1 MFAPAGPAAERPLG
15 FFGRDAELARIKA
28 LADEV
33 REGGR
38 GRAVLVTGPSGVG
51 KSRLMAEL
59 KRRLREDGEV
69 ALECWC
75 RHADPRPHGPLV
87 DLLAAGAASM
97 HEVGRRAPRTERAL
111 NLLTGLAPPEVA
123 SPTADRTP
131 AFQETVRQALI
142 ELSDVHP
149 SVLFVHDVHWADRA
163 TLDLV
168 RYLLENMLSDPAFD
182 WTPADAGPEADSL
195 VERSFRG
202 LMVISFREDDT
213 TRPLLEV
220 ARATAAVEHVP
231 LAGLDADAVRA
242 FLQSPAVVERVLAA
256 SEGMPLTLEQIID
269 AIPEDPHALWQ
280 QQIEALP
287 PAARALLDVLAVYRR
302 ACTLEQ
308 LAALADADDARAGL
322 AVLVRRNIVR
332 RALSEGIIRFRF
344 TRPAAREA
352 WYAAMDPERRRAL
365 HRRVAERLAAGL
377 GAEPERI
384 ARHFLAGDATEDAI
398 PYALAAADRLQG
410 CFAHTRA
417 AALLEEVEGSADG
430 PLRAEILDRLA
441 ELYAASGDPDAAR
454 RALRALAAVDPER
467 AGPVLDARR
476 ARLLALAGDHAGARK
491 LAEATLTA
499 PALPEATRREL
510 TALAADAAYRE
521 GDLTAAAALAAPL
534 AAPLADTDGDDVT
547 AIDAR
552 NTLGKVHLARE
563 ALDDAAAL
571 FTRNLDA
578 SARLALP
585 DHQARALISLGV
597 VDLQRGDVDAALAR
611 FKPPAA
617 SAPPTATSPTSR
629 SRSKTSPCSTTAA
642 RTTAA
647 LGYTTSPPPPAAAS
661 AGAPS
666 SPPPR
671 STSPTSTSSSATA
684 SAPAASPT
692 SPASTCAATASASSN
707 RSASCSTATS
717 PAPTATPT
725 APPTATPPPSP
736 ASSKAAATS
745 ASARSSGRR
754 PSSASRPATSTAPR
768 PSSTR
773 PSRSPAPA
781 TRSPRGST
789 SPAAA
794 SSPPASSSTPRS
806 SSSRPRST
814 PPKPATT
821 ARPSSRRKPGSP
833 TCTGPAKTAPTPC
846 KPSPAPSRP
855 SSASPPS
862 SPPRCSSPTAT
873 PPAAAPSPTPSAG
886 SRRPLPRRPP
896 RRRPRPPPPRRRRL
910 LAPWG
915 ERYPQ
920 IIGRAPTLYPVFNAL
935 DRVAGSDSMV
945 LIRGESGTGKEL
957 VAAALHRHSPRA
969 DGPFVKVNC
978 AAFVETL
985 LLSELFGHEK
995 GAFTGA
1001 ISSKKGRFELADGGT
1016 LFLDEIGDISP
1027 NTQVALL
1034 RVLQEGT
1041 FERVGGAETLTV
1053 DVRVIC
1059 ATHRNLEQMVREGSF
1074 RADLYYRLRGI
1085 ILEVPP
1091 LRERRPD
1098 IPLLVEHFLARRPGR
1113 KGRALRFGREA
1124 LASLIAHD
1132 WPGNVREL
1140 ENVVRSV
1147 ALFADGDVIGLS
1159 ELMELGDMFRPPD
1172 EQALV
1177 ALHEMLD
1184 HEPPPEPEP
1193 APAPPPPSRPSPPL
1207 PHAARRAR
1215 RPPRRR
1221 PRRRRLARAHDRR
1234 DRQPRRPQAPHRIR
1248 SHRPRAPPP
1257 RRQHHPR
1264 RPQPRHEAPP
1274 PQPDHPPEPRP
1285 RRHQGRRARRR
1296 LRAMA

>member
-256 SEGMPLTLEQIID
+256 SEGMPLALEQIID

-384 ARHFLAGDATEDAI
+384 ARHFLAGDSTADAI

-491 LAEATLTA
+491 LAEATLEA

-521 GDLTAAAALAAPL
+521 GDLAAAAALAAPL
-534 AAPLADTDGDDVT
+534 AAPLADDDGDDVT

-585 DHQARALISLGV
+585 DHQARALINLGV

-611 FKPPAA
+611 FEAARRLCAAHGDLPNLAISLENLAVLHHRRQDYGRALSYYHQSTAA
-617 SAPPTATSPTSR
+617 SR
-629 SRSKTSPCSTTAA
+629 R
-642 RTTAA
+642 
-647 LGYTTSPPPPAAAS
+647 L
-661 AGAPS
+661 
-666 SPPPR
+666 
-671 STSPTSTSSSATA
+671 
-684 SAPAASPT
+684 
-692 SPASTCAATASASSN
+692 
-707 RSASCSTATS
+707 
-717 PAPTATPT
+717 
-725 APPTATPPPSP
+725 
-736 ASSKAAATS
+736 
-745 ASARSSGRR
+745 GRR
-754 PSSASRPATSTAPR
+754 AQL
-768 PSSTR
+768 
-773 PSRSPAPA
+773 
-781 TRSPRGST
+781 
-789 SPAAA
+789 
-794 SSPPASSSTPRS
+794 
-806 SSSRPRST
+806 
-814 PPKPATT
+814 ATT
-821 ARPSSRRKPGSP
+821 ALNLADLHLIVGDRERARRLADIAGEYVRRDRLGFLEPQRLMLDGDIARADGDPDRAADRYAAAVTRIEQGGSNQRLGPVLWAQAELRLETGDVDGAEALVDQALALPG
-833 TCTGPAKTAPTPC
+833 TGDALAARLHLTRGGIFAARKQLDAALVELETALHAAEARDDRETIQQ
-846 KPSPAPSRP
+846 AQARL
-855 SSASPPS
+855 ADVHWAREDRADTLQALAGAVETVERVAAELPPS
-862 SPPRCSSPTAT
+862 MQQPYRDA
-873 PPAAAPSPTPSAG
+873 
-886 SRRPLPRRPP
+886 P
-896 RRRPRPPPPRRRRL
+896 RRRAVADALRRIRAGLSPDARLAADPDRPRR
-910 LAPWG
+910 AAGDYKPHWG

-1193 APAPPPPSRPSPPL
+1193 APAPPPPPRARPSP
-1207 PHAARRAR
+1207 
-1215 RPPRRR
+1215 
-1221 PRRRRLARAHDRR
+1221 
-1234 DRQPRRPQAPHRIR
+1234 
-1248 SHRPRAPPP
+1248 APPP
-1257 RRQHHPR
+1257 G
-1264 RPQPRHEAPP
+1264 APP
-1274 PQPDHPPEPRP
+1274 PPPPTP
-1285 RRHQGRRARRR
+1285 SSKATGSSA
-1296 LRAMA
+1296 